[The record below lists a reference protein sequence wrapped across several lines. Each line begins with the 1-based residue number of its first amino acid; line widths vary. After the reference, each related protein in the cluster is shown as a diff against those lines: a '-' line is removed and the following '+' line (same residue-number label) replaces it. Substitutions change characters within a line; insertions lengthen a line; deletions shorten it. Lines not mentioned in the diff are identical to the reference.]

1 VGFTTTAQ
9 LPHPGQAEPTTQLT
23 RAVCYDIGWPW
34 QEDQKGEHR
43 SVRMNWVVVTDEN
56 GSRQVPHVLACGS
69 GPSGVPDPRA
79 VTLC

>member
-56 GSRQVPHVLACGS
+56 GSRQVRMCWRADR
-69 GPSGVPDPRA
+69 DPRECL
-79 VTLC
+79 TQGL